1 MPAITGLANIYLQEQ
16 FAKAYPVALLA
27 RNPDNYKDIV
37 DEINKSGGKAI
48 GISTDVSDS
57 ASVKAAFK
65 QIEQELG
72 ESCSAAVFNAS
83 GGFRRE
89 PFLNTDETT
98 FVTAMSVSG

>member
-1 MPAITGLANIYLQEQ
+1 MPEMTGLASTYLQEQ

-72 ESCSAAVFNAS
+72 ESCYGRQRVSVDALS
-83 GGFRRE
+83 RRC
-89 PFLNTDETT
+89 NH
-98 FVTAMSVSG
+98 AQY